1 MELPHHRRQF
11 LKLAAGAA
19 ALPAVSR
26 FALAQVQTDAIA
38 IEEATIANLQA
49 AYMAGCTT
57 ARAVTPGSS

>member
-1 MELPHHRRQF
+1 MKRPHHRRQF
-11 LKLAAGAA
+11 LHLAAGAA

-49 AYMAGCTT
+49 AYGWPHH
-57 ARAVTPGSS
+57 RACCHPGSS